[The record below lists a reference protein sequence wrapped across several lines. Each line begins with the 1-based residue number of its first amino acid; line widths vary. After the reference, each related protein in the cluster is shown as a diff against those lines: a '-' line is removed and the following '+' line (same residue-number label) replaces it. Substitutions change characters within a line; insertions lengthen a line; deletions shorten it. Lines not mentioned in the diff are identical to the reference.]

1 MTAIFSSAF
10 SEGRDPS
17 LPEGSAET
25 ARTKPP
31 YSVYSKGSI
40 CLVKFAVPVRG
51 VGRSLQPA
59 KEPGGPGRAAAA
71 GGQQKR
77 TGPSGA
83 AERSAAGGG
92 RREAGGAGAPPVRG
106 ARPGDRG
113 AAPWFGEGSAI
124 PVALTRALRPKRV
137 AFSGL
142 PRLTSSPLPPRSAER
157 CSVPPLPSHS
167 VPPAASPPASPLREG
182 AARGAAGGRPPPL
195 RTAMEAGPGL
205 FLSFPF
211 FSFFKHPPCP
221 PISPF
226 S

>member
-1 MTAIFSSAF
+1 M
-10 SEGRDPS
+10 
-17 LPEGSAET
+17 
-25 ARTKPP
+25 
-31 YSVYSKGSI
+31 
-40 CLVKFAVPVRG
+40 KFAVPVRG

-106 ARPGDRG
+106 ARPGARG

-142 PRLTSSPLPPRSAER
+142 PRLTSSPPPPEKRREVLGTSAL
-157 CSVPPLPSHS
+157 VPLGATRG
-167 VPPAASPPASPLREG
+167 V
-182 AARGAAGGRPPPL
+182 AARFPAEGGGGSGCCWRPPPSSP
-195 RTAMEAGPGL
+195 RRDGGGPGPFS
-205 FLSFPF
+205 FLF

>member
-1 MTAIFSSAF
+1 M
-10 SEGRDPS
+10 
-17 LPEGSAET
+17 
-25 ARTKPP
+25 RTKPP
-31 YSVYSKGSI
+31 YSVCSKGSM

-106 ARPGDRG
+106 ARPGARG

-142 PRLTSSPLPPRSAER
+142 PRLTSPSPLPPRSAER

-195 RTAMEAGPGL
+195 RAAMEAGPGL